1 METRAGLLHDIEKR
15 SYMFTG
21 IVEEIG
27 TIRKIDKGV
36 SSCSITVQADRVLQG
51 SQVGD
56 SIAVNGV
63 CLTATS
69 ISGNIF
75 TADVMPET
83 LRRSGLGQLA
93 SGSRVN
99 LERAM
104 AAGGRFGGHIV
115 SGHIDGTGTIREFKR
130 EDNAVWVTIDCSP
143 KVLRYIIEKGSIAID
158 GISLTVAY
166 VDDTCFKVSIIPHTA
181 GETTLLDGKPG
192 NVVNLE
198 NDVVGKYVE
207 KLLVPYKGED
217 MDGKLSTGKASNR
230 SGLDMKFLAENGF
243 M

>member
-1 METRAGLLHDIEKR
+1 
-15 SYMFTG
+15 MFTG

-36 SSCSITVQADRVLQG
+36 SSCSITVQADKVLHG

-63 CLTATS
+63 CLTATG

-83 LRRSGLGQLA
+83 LRRSGLGQLTG
-93 SGSRVN
+93 GSRVN

-115 SGHIDGTGTIREFKR
+115 
-130 EDNAVWVTIDCSP
+130 
-143 KVLRYIIEKGSIAID
+143 
-158 GISLTVAY
+158 
-166 VDDTCFKVSIIPHTA
+166 
-181 GETTLLDGKPG
+181 
-192 NVVNLE
+192 
-198 NDVVGKYVE
+198 
-207 KLLVPYKGED
+207 
-217 MDGKLSTGKASNR
+217 
-230 SGLDMKFLAENGF
+230 
-243 M
+243 

>member
-1 METRAGLLHDIEKR
+1 
-15 SYMFTG
+15 MFTG

-36 SSCSITVQADRVLQG
+36 SSCSITVQADKVLYG

-63 CLTATS
+63 CLTATG

-83 LRRSGLGQLA
+83 LRRSGLGQLTG
-93 SGSRVN
+93 GSRVN

-115 SGHIDGTGTIREFKR
+115 SGHIDGTGTIRELKR

-143 KVLRYIIEKGSIAID
+143 KILRYIIEKGSTAID

-192 NVVNLE
+192 KVVNLE

-207 KLLVPYKGED
+207 KLLMPYKGDDTDE
-217 MDGKLSTGKASNR
+217 KLSNGNASDR